1 MAFFGKLKEAW
12 DCVYH
17 ILPRADC
24 HLDWYHILDLIHAN
38 LNVTSCFGTYV
49 PFYSSYFDPIQ
60 RYFFK
65 SIRSFSSNSTPSLC
79 KSAFCSS

>member
-49 PFYSSYFDPIQ
+49 PF
-60 RYFFK
+60 
-65 SIRSFSSNSTPSLC
+65 
-79 KSAFCSS
+79 CSSLL